1 MNEQRWRRQ
10 RRAILVGLYVLFPLS
25 GIATALAICLPSTD
39 LPADF
44 WPRVDLLFA
53 ILMSLGLM
61 WLCTVDAKLA
71 GKPLIQLAK
80 VGIFLGWPIG
90 VPIYLLW
97 ARGIKGLGL
106 LLLHGFLLLL
116 AAICA
121 IVAVVYIF
129 HYTGLL
135 RV

>member
-25 GIATALAICLPSTD
+25 GTATALGICLPSTN
-39 LPADF
+39 LPPDF
-44 WPRVDLLFA
+44 WPHVDLLFA

-71 GKPLIQLAK
+71 GKPLIHLAK
-80 VGIFLGWPIG
+80 LGIFLGWPIG

-97 ARGIKGLGL
+97 ARGIRGFGLF
-106 LLLHGFLLLL
+106 LLHGFLLFL
-116 AAICA
+116 AVICA
-121 IVAVVYIF
+121 IVAVVCVF
-129 HYTGLL
+129 HTGSL
-135 RV
+135 RL